1 MRSMMQALTGVKLYS
16 QNSFPL
22 LQILP
27 KVSLASCCYLWGYM
41 LIMIVK
47 LIEQGLVV
55 HVIPTGSMIKGSK
68 NFYSILLKEDNLYFL
83 V

>member
-1 MRSMMQALTGVKLYS
+1 MRSMVQALTGVKLYS

-27 KVSLASCCYLWGYM
+27 KVSLASCCYFCGYR

-47 LIEQGLVV
+47 LIEQCLVV
-55 HVIPTGSMIKGSK
+55 RVIPTGSMIKGSIH
-68 NFYSILLKEDNLYFL
+68 FYWILFKEDNLYFL